1 MVNLL
6 QSRGEPIEEVYA
18 VEGTP
23 LVTGPSA
30 VLARAAN
37 PNAAR
42 LFYAWSMTAEAQQ
55 LNVEVGALR
64 SVHPLVKDRPERKK
78 LSDIKTLRED
88 AAAVA
93 DQADDIKARYFK
105 LLQGVIMRRR
115 TLLGAAAL
123 LPFGAKVVSAAPPA
137 ETITPALIEAA
148 KKEGKVSYYTAM
160 DLSVAEPMAK
170 AFEAKFPGIKVAVER
185 TGAERLFN
193 RLAQETASN
202 IKRCDVVNSS
212 DAAHFITWKRE
223 GWLQPYVTVDIA
235 ENVAPEMRDP
245 DGTFVNQRT
254 HLSTM
259 AYHIGLVKP
268 EDAPKG
274 FNDLLDPK
282 YAGKLVKGHPGYS
295 GTIMT
300 ATHQIAREL
309 GWGYFEKL
317 AKQKVMQV
325 QSATEPPK
333 KLEAG
338 ERAIAVDGSDYL
350 FWMARERGVPI
361 EVVYP
366 VEGTPLI
373 ANPMAVF
380 KAAPNPNAARLMFA
394 WIMSG
399 EGQEFIVNLSGQ
411 YPANLKVKAKAG
423 RPPLSSIKTMREDPV
438 EVEKMADEIKA
449 KYARIFKV

>member
-1 MVNLL
+1 
-6 QSRGEPIEEVYA
+6 
-18 VEGTP
+18 
-23 LVTGPSA
+23 
-30 VLARAAN
+30 
-37 PNAAR
+37 
-42 LFYAWSMTAEAQQ
+42 
-55 LNVEVGALR
+55 
-64 SVHPLVKDRPERKK
+64 
-78 LSDIKTLRED
+78 
-88 AAAVA
+88 
-93 DQADDIKARYFK
+93 
-105 LLQGVIMRRR
+105 MRRR

-123 LPFGAKVVSAAPPA
+123 LPLGAKVVSAAPPA

-170 AFEAKFPGIKVAVER
+170 TFEAKFPGIKVAVER

-235 ENVAPEMRDP
+235 EDVAPEMRDP

-274 FNDLLDPK
+274 FNDLLAPK

-350 FWMARERGVPI
+350 FWMGRERGVPI

-380 KAAPNPNAARLMFA
+380 KAAPNPSAARLLFA

-399 EGQEFIVNLSGQ
+399 EGQEFLVKLSGQ

-438 EVEKMADEIKA
+438 EVEKTAEEIKA
-449 KYARIFKV
+449 KYARIFRV

>member
-1 MVNLL
+1 MVKGTVIPSGA
-6 QSRGEPIEEVYA
+6 QRSRGTSSSSHEVSPLRA
-18 VEGTP
+18 QFIPSEVEGRS
-23 LVTGPSA
+23 G
-30 VLARAAN
+30 RDGG
-37 PNAAR
+37 
-42 LFYAWSMTAEAQQ
+42 Q
-55 LNVEVGALR
+55 VG
-64 SVHPLVKDRPERKK
+64 
-78 LSDIKTLRED
+78 
-88 AAAVA
+88 
-93 DQADDIKARYFK
+93 
-105 LLQGVIMRRR
+105 RRVF
-115 TLLGAAAL
+115 LMAAAL
-123 LPFGAKVVSAAPPA
+123 LPVSARVVSAAPPPEA
-137 ETITPALIEAA
+137 ITPALIEAA

-170 AFEAKFPGIKVAVER
+170 TFEAKFPGIKVAVER

-202 IKRCDVVNSS
+202 IRRCDVANSS

-235 ENVAPEMRDP
+235 ENVAADQRDA

-254 HLSTM
+254 HLSAI
-259 AYHIGLVKP
+259 AYNTSLVKP

-300 ATHQIAREL
+300 ATHQIARAL

-317 AKQKVMQV
+317 AKQRVLQV

-333 KLEAG
+333 KIEAG
-338 ERAIAVDGSDYL
+338 ERAVAVDGSDYL
-350 FWMARERGVPI
+350 FWMSKERGAPI
-361 EVVYP
+361 EIVHP
-366 VEGTPLI
+366 VEGTPQI
-373 ANPMAVF
+373 SNPMAVF
-380 KAAPNPNAARLMFA
+380 KNAPNPNAARLLFA

-411 YPANLKVKAKAG
+411 YPANQKVKAKVG
-423 RPPLSSIKTMREDPV
+423 RPALSSIRTFHEDPA
-438 EVEKMADEIKA
+438 EVEKMADEIKT

>member
-1 MVNLL
+1 MSKGTVIPSGA
-6 QSRGEPIEEVYA
+6 QRSRGTSSSFDEVS
-18 VEGTP
+18 P
-23 LVTGPSA
+23 L
-30 VLARAAN
+30 RAS
-37 PNAAR
+37 R
-42 LFYAWSMTAEAQQ
+42 SGRDDGQ
-55 LNVEVGALR
+55 VG
-64 SVHPLVKDRPERKK
+64 
-78 LSDIKTLRED
+78 
-88 AAAVA
+88 
-93 DQADDIKARYFK
+93 
-105 LLQGVIMRRR
+105 RRVF
-115 TLLGAAAL
+115 LMAAAL
-123 LPFGAKVVSAAPPA
+123 LPVSARVASAGPPA
-137 ETITPALIEAA
+137 ESITPALVEAA
-148 KKEGKVSYYTAM
+148 RKEGKVTYYTAM

-202 IKRCDVVNSS
+202 IRRCDVVNSS
-212 DAAHFITWKRE
+212 DAAHFIAWKRQD
-223 GWLQPYVTVDIA
+223 WLQPYVTVDIA
-235 ENVAPEMRDP
+235 ENVAADQRDP

-254 HLSTM
+254 HLSAI
-259 AYHIGLVKP
+259 AYNTSLVKP

-300 ATHQIAREL
+300 ATQQVVREL

-317 AKQKVMQV
+317 AKQKVLQV

-333 KLEAG
+333 KIEAG
-338 ERAIAVDGSDYL
+338 ERAVAVDGSDYL
-350 FWMARERGVPI
+350 FWMSKERGAPI
-361 EVVYP
+361 EVVHAI
-366 VEGTPLI
+366 EGTPLI
-373 ANPMAVF
+373 SNPMAVF

-411 YPANLKVKAKAG
+411 YPANKKVKAKVG
-423 RPPLSSIKTMREDPV
+423 RPALASIKTLREDPA
-438 EVEKMADEIKA
+438 EVEKMADEIKS